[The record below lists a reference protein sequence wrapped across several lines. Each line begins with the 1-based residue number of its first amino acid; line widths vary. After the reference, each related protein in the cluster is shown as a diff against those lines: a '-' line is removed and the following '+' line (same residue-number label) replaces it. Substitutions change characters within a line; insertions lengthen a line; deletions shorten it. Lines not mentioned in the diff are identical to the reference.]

1 MKRTTVYL
9 EEDLNLELKHLA
21 DQQGRPQAELI
32 REALRDYAQANRA
45 SRAVPEWVGL
55 GQSGVGNLSER
66 VDELLFS
73 DRKLPGR
80 KK

>member
-9 EEDLNLELKHLA
+9 EEDLNLELKRLA

-32 REALRDYAQANRA
+32 REALREYAQANRS
-45 SRAVPEWVGL
+45 SRVVPVWVGM
-55 GQSGVGNLSER
+55 GQSGVHDLSER
-66 VDELLFS
+66 LDELLFS